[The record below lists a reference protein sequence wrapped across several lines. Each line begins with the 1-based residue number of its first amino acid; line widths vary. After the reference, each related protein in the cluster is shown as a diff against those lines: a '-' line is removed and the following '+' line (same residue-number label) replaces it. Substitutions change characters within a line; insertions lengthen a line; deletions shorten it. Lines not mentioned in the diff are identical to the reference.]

1 MPAKTR
7 EEVIEY
13 MTMRVATVKKV
24 PRNFKELVLLRE
36 KKAITEFGNMI
47 AIPHPYKTCTD
58 ETFAAIAILKKP
70 ILWDKKQVQLVMMV
84 SIAKN
89 EKKNLQLFYEVT
101 SRMLMSKQYVKVL
114 LQEKKYSTLM
124 DIFRTIEKEKES
136 E

>member
-1 MPAKTR
+1 
-7 EEVIEY
+7 
-13 MTMRVATVKKV
+13 
-24 PRNFKELVLLRE
+24 
-36 KKAITEFGNMI
+36 
-47 AIPHPYKTCTD
+47 
-58 ETFAAIAILKKP
+58 
-70 ILWDKKQVQLVMMV
+70 KKQVQLVMMV
-84 SIAKN
+84 SVARN

>member
-1 MPAKTR
+1 
-7 EEVIEY
+7 
-13 MTMRVATVKKV
+13 
-24 PRNFKELVLLRE
+24 
-36 KKAITEFGNMI
+36 MI
-47 AIPHPYKTCTD
+47 AIPHPNKTSPD
-58 ETFAAIAILKKP
+58 ETIAAIAILKKP

-84 SIAKN
+84 SVARN
-89 EKKNLQLFYEVT
+89 ENKNLQLFYEVT